1 MYSQNHKRTTKEFRP
16 IFEGGVLY
24 RFSEFYTKV
33 MGWQK
38 VLCFQILLYNFIM
51 SVLWLYMREG
61 VFDFEDAH
69 RKPCLPLIV
78 WWSDAKADDFL
89 NRQKNKTAPHSS
101 LGTETSLE
109 NPEHTANS
117 YALRKRSKALEDA
130 TPLLLCHSRAASCEE
145 TQLPLLCVVS
155 NHICHE
161 QTCSPQGIY
170 TAWLVSGGQ
179 GCHWPL
185 TRKMTLNG
193 LTLF

>member
-1 MYSQNHKRTTKEFRP
+1 M
-16 IFEGGVLY
+16 
-24 RFSEFYTKV
+24 
-33 MGWQK
+33 
-38 VLCFQILLYNFIM
+38 
-51 SVLWLYMREG
+51 
-61 VFDFEDAH
+61 FDFEDAH

-78 WWSDAKADDFL
+78 WWSDAKAGDFL
-89 NRQKNKTAPHSS
+89 NRQKNKTALHSS

-109 NPEHTANS
+109 NPEHTANT

-185 TRKMTLNG
+185 TRETTLSG
-193 LTLF
+193 LTLFKRSIARQLKCIARKRLSSTEQNYKEIRVEAFSKTKMH

>member
-1 MYSQNHKRTTKEFRP
+1 M
-16 IFEGGVLY
+16 
-24 RFSEFYTKV
+24 
-33 MGWQK
+33 
-38 VLCFQILLYNFIM
+38 LCLQILLYNFIM

-78 WWSDAKADDFL
+78 WWSDAKAGDFL

-109 NPEHTANS
+109 NPEHTANT

>member
-24 RFSEFYTKV
+24 RFSEFCTKV

-38 VLCFQILLYNFIM
+38 VFADITIQLHIVCSL
-51 SVLWLYMREG
+51 VVHEG
-61 VFDFEDAH
+61 GVFEDAH

-78 WWSDAKADDFL
+78 WWSDAKAGDFL

-109 NPEHTANS
+109 NPEHTANT
-117 YALRKRSKALEDA
+117 YALRKRSKALEDT

>member
-1 MYSQNHKRTTKEFRP
+1 MTLKMHIRNHVSHSSF
-16 IFEGGVLY
+16 GGQMPKLVISL
-24 RFSEFYTKV
+24 T
-33 MGWQK
+33 
-38 VLCFQILLYNFIM
+38 
-51 SVLWLYMREG
+51 
-61 VFDFEDAH
+61 D
-69 RKPCLPLIV
+69 
-78 WWSDAKADDFL
+78 
-89 NRQKNKTAPHSS
+89 KNKTAPNSS

-109 NPEHTANS
+109 NPEHTANT

-145 TQLPLLCVVS
+145 TQLPPLCVVS

-193 LTLF
+193 LTSF